1 MQKPFYSKWW
11 FWGIAALVIIA
22 VVGGKNSGQKEEVKS
37 ASTEPKQEI
46 KQETKKENTKPEVKK
61 AAPMK
66 EEKKEGNKEGIS
78 KAEFD
83 QIQNGMTY
91 EEVKEIIGSDGEIMS
106 ESGQKGQQFYT
117 IMYSW
122 KGEQGFGANANFM
135 FQEDKLQNKAQF
147 GLQ

>member
-11 FWGIAALVIIA
+11 FWGIVALVIIA
-22 VVGGKNSGQKEEVKS
+22 VVGGKNSVPKEEVKL
-37 ASTEPKQEI
+37 ASTEPKQEV
-46 KQETKKENTKPEVKK
+46 KNETKKENKPEVKK
-61 AAPMK
+61 ADPT
-66 EEKKEGNKEGIS
+66 KEGNKEGIS

-91 EEVKEIIGSDGEIMS
+91 EEVKTIIGSDGEVMS

-122 KGEQGFGANANFM
+122 NGEQGLDANANFI
-135 FQEDKLQNKAQF
+135 FQEEKLQNKAQF
-147 GLQ
+147 GLK